1 MQTLKLSL
9 EEGFDKDHV
18 IVSADGKILADES
31 EVTTRYQISLARL
44 LDLVLTGD
52 EGELV
57 VSLPERGL
65 EARLPLK
72 AGPPSHLRVSVA
84 RDGHGLDLSTE
95 APLGFA

>member
-1 MQTLKLSL
+1 MPTLKLSL

-18 IVSADGKILADES
+18 VVSADGKVLADES
-31 EVTTRYQISLARL
+31 DVTTRYQISLARL
-44 LDLVLTGD
+44 LDLALAGD

-65 EARLPLK
+65 EARLPLA
-72 AGPPSHLRVSVA
+72 AGPPNHLRVSVA

-95 APLGFA
+95 DPVGFA